1 MFNKIRPLVF
11 WPSFLILMAA
21 VIMSFVDLDG
31 FLRVTKSLNAT
42 ILDRFSWFFS
52 LGSFY
57 LLMLIVVVYFSPLG
71 QGQNWW
77 RRCVTAFLQDKV
89 VFYHPLHNA
98 CRWCF
103 VLDHGRT
110 HLSSEFATHIM
121 GPGAGFC

>member
-21 VIMSFVDLDG
+21 VVMSFVDLDG

-57 LLMLIVVVYFSPLG
+57 LLILIVVVYFSPLG
-71 QGQNWW
+71 
-77 RRCVTAFLQDKV
+77 KV
-89 VFYHPLHNA
+89 KIGGDDAIPL
-98 CRWCF
+98 F
-103 VLDHGRT
+103 SKT
-110 HLSSEFATHIM
+110 T
-121 GPGAGFC
+121 